1 VDRRLQEDGLSRL
14 VPEDFQHA
22 DHQAIFRLLHESVDQ
37 DMAEPLNYVLSGLS
51 LQMMELA
58 DGLLARTESLDPIE
72 DRVLEDLMRSLLD
85 LRKRNLRQEDEY
97 LKYLMEDAQEK
108 GDIKIT
114 QYQQTMVQ
122 HSRIR
127 GLLDRAIGK
136 YTSRSMNTR

>member
-1 VDRRLQEDGLSRL
+1 
-14 VPEDFQHA
+14 
-22 DHQAIFRLLHESVDQ
+22 
-37 DMAEPLNYVLSGLS
+37 MAEPLNYVLSGLS

-58 DGLLARTESLDPIE
+58 DGLLARTENLDPVE

-97 LKYLMEDAQEK
+97 IKYLMEDAQEK

-122 HSRIR
+122 HSKIR
-127 GLLDRAIGK
+127 GLIDRAIGK
-136 YTSRSMNTR
+136 YTSHSINTR